1 LRNNDIDLIEARAKF
16 NREARSQRIKREQGE
31 RARQL
36 VKTRKPFAPVSIG
49 GYITIEQAAIKY
61 NRAPSG
67 LYSAIR
73 KGKLKSGKI
82 GINRVIAISELE
94 QYFSDARQNQK
105 DGLYRAM
112 CSRVKS
118 S

>member
-1 LRNNDIDLIEARAKF
+1 LRNSDIDLIESRAKF
-16 NREARSQRIKREQGE
+16 NRKARSQRIKREQGE

-36 VKTRKPFAPVSIG
+36 VKTRKPFIPVSIG

-61 NRAPSG
+61 NRASSG